1 MATNAYQRD
10 EDFEVFIEDM
20 GEPTAPEPA
29 APTVI
34 EQYRNRLPAQL
45 ITYWENEGWGAWKDG
60 LFWVV
65 NPDDYA
71 TVLEA
76 WIADTPLEGADQ
88 WHVIAR
94 SAFGGLFVCGE
105 KVGPV
110 VKIVPLHNI
119 ISVTA
124 DELQEKPPYELDF
137 EIRFFFSG
145 METEYC
151 DDEDTS
157 EKPLFSRALKKL
169 GPLRK
174 NEMYA
179 YDHMLVTGGR
189 PKLDNLIKTDIFEHL
204 LILRDMGGPPNLPFY
219 NFNMGALVNEALKD
233 D

>member
-29 APTVI
+29 APAVI
-34 EQYRNRLPAQL
+34 EKYRGRLPDQL
-45 ITYWENEGWGAWKDG
+45 ITYWENEGWGAWKEG

-94 SAFGGLFVCGE
+94 SAFGRLFVCGE

-110 VKIVPLHNI
+110 VKIEPPYNM

-124 DELQEKPPYELDF
+124 DNMKEKSPDELDF

-145 METEYC
+145 MEPEYC

-169 GPLRK
+169 GPLQK

-204 LILRDMGGPPNLPFY
+204 LILRDMGGPLAFPFFGY
-219 NFNMGALVNEALKD
+219 DFDALASEALKE
-233 D
+233 